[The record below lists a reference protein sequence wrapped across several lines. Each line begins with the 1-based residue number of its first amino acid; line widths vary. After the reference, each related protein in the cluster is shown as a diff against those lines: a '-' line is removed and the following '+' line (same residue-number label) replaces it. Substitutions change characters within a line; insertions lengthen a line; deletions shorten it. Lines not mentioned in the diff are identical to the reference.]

1 MKLRLSD
8 VTLVMIDATCP
19 ELARLSLED
28 SLAQVDFADVLVCSP
43 QRIDVPGTQWV
54 NVPKWPDRL
63 AVQNFLWYEMHD
75 LVKTDWFLMTQW
87 DAWVIDASQWRSEFL
102 DYDYLG
108 APWWYD
114 DGLNVGHGVLRS
126 RRLMRFLA
134 NNREAFPLEHPEDE
148 LLSRRYRP
156 ALEQAGF
163 RWPSEQLASQFMFE
177 CTRPSAN
184 SRHFMFHDSFNFPF
198 VLKGARL
205 VERVR
210 LMWENPYLQSNGL
223 KIAEI
228 RAGRKPLIL
237 PRLAAA

>member
-1 MKLRLSD
+1 MKLRLPN

-28 SLAQVDFADVLVCSP
+28 SLAQVDCAEILVCSP
-43 QRIDVPGTQWV
+43 ERIDVPGTQWV
-54 NVPKWPDRL
+54 KVEKWPDRL
-63 AVQNFLWYEMHD
+63 GMYNFFWYEFHN
-75 LVKTDWFLMTQW
+75 LLKTDWFLLISW
-87 DAWVIDASQWRSEFL
+87 DSWVIDATQWTSEFL
-102 DYDYLG
+102 DYDYVG

-134 NNREAFPLEHPEDE
+134 THKETFPVAHPEDD

-156 ALEQAGF
+156 ALEREGF
-163 RWPSEQLASQFMFE
+163 RWPSEQLASRFMFE
-177 CTRPSAN
+177 CTRPSAD

-198 VLKGARL
+198 VLKDARL

-210 LMWENPYLQSNGL
+210 LMWENPYIRRNGT
-223 KIAEI
+223 KIAEL

-237 PRLAAA
+237 PRLAAS